1 MPYFWCESISE
12 VQKTDC
18 AGFMDFCL
26 PYCYVLRYVRIGRLE
41 VKLVRQDCIEEFL

>member
-1 MPYFWCESISE
+1 MPYYRHKFVSE

-26 PYCYVLRYVRIGRLE
+26 PYCYVLRYVRFDRSE
-41 VKLVRQDCIEEFL
+41 VKLMCGFIWKFL